1 MMDAGVR
8 VRTIVARGGVV
19 IADIP
24 YTLALTLSEY
34 FSRLVDAD
42 ISLFCVNYSNLRKI
56 FTVKEVTIKPSLLN
70 NTTKFIDDQFLS

>member
-34 FSRLVDAD
+34 FSRLVD
-42 ISLFCVNYSNLRKI
+42 IFVLREL
-56 FTVKEVTIKPSLLN
+56 VKAEENIHRKRGYDKTFL
-70 NTTKFIDDQFLS
+70 TK